1 MKSSVLSRFHKLTST
16 PRKWPINP
24 NNRCL
29 SDVRTDSLNYYIAR
43 TSQAQID
50 RNSKNE
56 PQSQN

>member
-1 MKSSVLSRFHKLTST
+1 MKSFVLPRFHKLTST
-16 PRKWPINP
+16 RKWPINP

-43 TSQAQID
+43 TSQTQID
-50 RNSKNE
+50 RNSKNVQ